1 MNFDNMKNSALARK
15 QKIYYNE
22 PEDIVKYF
30 TNYTSWEIVR
40 TMKHL
45 SKIAFGQKNLIAL
58 LVVSSVLIGMMILGQ
73 AYFFVA
79 IIERIYLQEE
89 PFEGV
94 FLLLAGLLLVII
106 GRALLTHINGWAGVK
121 IASEAKRDL
130 RDSLLAK
137 YSRNPIQASLQG
149 QSGQKVS
156 VLMDAVDEVDPYFS
170 SYIPQII
177 QSAIVPVMILV
188 VVFTQHLYSGLIIVV
203 TAPFIPFFMAI
214 IGMKTKDKSEEQMD
228 KLAAFSG
235 QFLDTLQGLTTLK
248 LFGQSSHQ
256 KQKIRKSSINFREAT
271 MEVLKIA
278 FVSSFMMELISMLS
292 IGLIA
297 LEIAIQLV
305 VYENISFFTA
315 FFILILAP
323 EFFSG
328 LKDLA
333 SAFHTGRGSAGAA
346 EKVQGELDEQE
357 VSVRW
362 GEQDLQNGGRPPYIE
377 LENLSFSYGQDS
389 FALHHISTII
399 PSYGQI
405 AIVGRSG
412 SGKTTLLHLL
422 AGLMNPQEGTIIVNG
437 QPLSDYKEQDW
448 FNQLSYISQ
457 QPYLFSGSIAEN
469 IAIGGKDNPSRMN
482 IDKAARK
489 AGLANLI
496 DSLESGLDTP
506 VGEAGRGLSGGEQQR
521 VAIARAFL
529 KQPAVILFDEPTTG
543 LDLRTEKIM
552 QQSMK
557 ELAQT
562 STVITVAHRLHTIR
576 QADQILFLDQGELAG
591 QGTHGDLIE
600 STTEYRQMV
609 SVQQGSD
616 AK

>member
-1 MNFDNMKNSALARK
+1 
-15 QKIYYNE
+15 
-22 PEDIVKYF
+22 
-30 TNYTSWEIVR
+30 
-40 TMKHL
+40 MKHL
-45 SKIAFGQKNLIAL
+45 SRMAFGQKNLIAL
-58 LVVSSVLIGMMILGQ
+58 LVVSSVLIGVMILGQ

-79 IIERIYLQEE
+79 IVERVYLQEQL
-89 PFEGV
+89 FKGV
-94 FLLLAGLLLVII
+94 LPLLAGLLLVIV
-106 GRALLTHINGWAGVK
+106 GRAFLTHVNGWTGVK
-121 IASEAKRDL
+121 IASEAKRNL
-130 RDSLLAK
+130 RELLLAK
-137 YSRNPIQASLQG
+137 FSRNPVQASLRG

-156 VLMDAVDEVDPYFS
+156 VLMDSVDEVDPYFS
-170 SYIPQII
+170 SYIPQVI
-177 QSAIVPVMILV
+177 QSTIVPVIILF

-248 LFGQSSHQ
+248 LFGRSSHQ
-256 KQKIRKSSINFREAT
+256 KQKIRQSSIDFREAT

-278 FVSSFMMELISMLS
+278 FVSSFMLELISMLS

-323 EFFSG
+323 EFFAG
-328 LKDLA
+328 LKDLG

-346 EKVQGELDEQE
+346 KKVQDQLDEQE
-357 VSVRW
+357 VTIHW
-362 GEQDLQNGGRPPYIE
+362 GDQDLHSEGRPPVIE
-377 LENLSFSYGQDS
+377 LENVSFSYGQDS
-389 FALHHISTII
+389 FALHHIDTTI
-399 PSYGQI
+399 PSFGQI

-422 AGLMNPQEGTIIVNG
+422 AGLMNPQEGSVIVNG
-437 QPLSDYKEQDW
+437 QPLENYKEQAW
-448 FNQLSYISQ
+448 FDQLSYISQ
-457 QPYLFSGSIAEN
+457 HPYLFSGSIAEN
-469 IAIGGKDNPSRMN
+469 IAIGGRGSPSRSS
-482 IDKAARK
+482 IDKAARQ
-489 AGLANLI
+489 AGLSDLL
-496 DSLESGLDTP
+496 DSLETGLDTP

-543 LDLRTEKIM
+543 LDLRTEQIM

-557 ELAQT
+557 ELART

-576 QADQILFLDQGELAG
+576 QAEQILFLDQGELAG
-591 QGTHGDLIE
+591 KGTHEDLIE
-600 STTEYRQMV
+600 SIVEYRQMV